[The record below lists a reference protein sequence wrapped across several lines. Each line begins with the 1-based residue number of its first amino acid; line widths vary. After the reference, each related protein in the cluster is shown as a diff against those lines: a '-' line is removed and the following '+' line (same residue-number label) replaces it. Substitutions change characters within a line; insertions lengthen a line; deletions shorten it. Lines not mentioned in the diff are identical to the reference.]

1 MATAANTIRTGSIS
15 SADAATTIANAHAA
29 VHGVAGDQRRLYDW
43 SDRVAELAPDESPFF
58 VYLNKVSKVSTTDP
72 VFRFLE
78 NRSKIDWTNRSVY
91 ADSALASLAAGVS
104 GQVAFDDGAGAAVD
118 WLLKGMVLAVEVVD
132 GKSHA
137 IVRLDSVSNET
148 TQSTCQVTCLSVGNS
163 SESGYDAIADGDK
176 AQVIGT
182 AFEEGSG
189 SPDVWSKSLDDDFGY
204 TQIFKTAA
212 EMTNTAIATNYRG
225 YANEWDRIWNLKLRE
240 HKVDIER
247 AMLFGQKGRQN
258 GVQSSAGLVGDIIVR
273 RQAEAIGSLTYSAGS
288 PYFGAAASTA
298 VTYDTILSDFET
310 FFDPARGG
318 GSSKLALAGLPVI
331 SFFNKVG
338 ADGFVNQS
346 FLSGTATNVNTGASL
361 HRMNWSEREGSFG
374 HKVMMLNTIHGD
386 LNIVREPLFRG
397 LSAGMMLMADMGQ
410 LAYRPLVGNGL
421 NRDTHIITN
430 VQQADEDLRKDMI
443 LTEAGLEVALPETHM
458 LYNLEGV

>member
-1 MATAANTIRTGSIS
+1 MANSANTIRAGSLSSTG
-15 SADAATTIANAHAA
+15 AATTIANAHDAA
-29 VHGVAGDQRRLYDW
+29 HGVAGDQRRLYDL
-43 SDRVAELAPDESPFF
+43 SDRVAELSPEESPFF
-58 VYLNKVSKVSTTDP
+58 VYLSKVSKVPTTDP

-78 NRSKIDWTNRSVY
+78 NRSKIDWTNRSFT
-91 ADSALASLAAGVS
+91 ADSALGSLAAGVS
-104 GQVAFDDGAGAAVD
+104 GQVAFDSSGAAVD
-118 WLLKGMVLAVEVVD
+118 YLIKGMVVAVEVVD

-137 IVRLDSVSNET
+137 IVRLDAVTHET

-176 AQVIGT
+176 AQIIGT

-204 TQIFKTAA
+204 TQIFKTAC

-225 YANEWDRIWNLKLRE
+225 YANEWQRIWNLKLRE

-273 RQAEAIGSLTYSAGS
+273 TQAGTPGSLSYSSGN
-288 PYFGAAASTA
+288 PYFAAAASTSI
-298 VTYDTILSDFET
+298 TYDTILSDMEV

-318 GSSKLALAGLPVI
+318 SSSKLALAGLPVI
-331 SFFNKVG
+331 SYFNKLG
-338 ADGFVNQS
+338 ANSFQDVSAGDTAGTTNNPAYQYNMNARDG
-346 FLSGTATNVNTGASL
+346 A
-361 HRMNWSEREGSFG
+361 FG
-374 HKVMMLNTIHGD
+374 HKVQMINTVHGD
-386 LNIVREPLFRG
+386 LNLIREPLFRG
-397 LSAGMMLMADMGQ
+397 MSGGMLLLADMNQ

-421 NRDTHIITN
+421 NRDTSITTN

-443 LTEAGLEVALPETHM
+443 LTEAGLEITIPETHM
-458 LYNLEGV
+458 LYSFTDLN

>member
-1 MATAANTIRTGSIS
+1 MATAANTIRTGSLT
-15 SADAATTIANAHAA
+15 SAGAATTVANAHAA
-29 VHGVAGDQRRLYDW
+29 VHGVAGDQRRLYDL
-43 SDRVAELAPDESPFF
+43 SDRVAELSPDESPFF
-58 VYLNKVSKVSTTDP
+58 VYLSKVSKVATTDP

-78 NRSKIDWTNRSVY
+78 NRSKIDWTNRAFT
-91 ADSALASLAAGVS
+91 ADSALASLAAGLS
-104 GQVAFDDGAGAAVD
+104 GQVAFDASGASVD
-118 WLLKGMVLAVEVVD
+118 YLIKGMVVAVEVVD

-137 IVRLDSVSNET
+137 VVRIDSVTHET
-148 TQSTCQVTCLSVGNS
+148 TQSTCQVTVLSVGNS
-163 SESGYDAIADGDK
+163 SESGYDAIADGDN
-176 AQVIGT
+176 AQIIGT

-247 AMLFGQKGRQN
+247 AMLFGQKGRQG
-258 GVQSSAGLVGDIIVR
+258 GVQSSAGLAGDIIVR
-273 RQAEAIGSLTYSAGS
+273 TTAGTPGSLSYSAGS
-288 PYFGAAASTA
+288 PYFAAAASTSI
-298 VTYDTILSDFET
+298 TYDTFLADFEV

-331 SFFNKVG
+331 SYFNKLGNG
-338 ADGFVNQS
+338 AGFID
-346 FLSGTATNVNTGASL
+346 ASL
-361 HRMNWSEREGSFG
+361 DTRANTPNSYNFTASSRDGSFG
-374 HKVMMLNTIHGD
+374 HKVMMINTVHGD
-386 LNIVREPLFRG
+386 LNLIREPLFRG
-397 LSAGMMLMADMGQ
+397 MSAGFLLLADMNQ

-421 NRDTHIITN
+421 NRDTSITTN

-443 LTEAGLEVALPETHM
+443 LTEAGLEITIPETHM
-458 LYNLEGV
+458 LYSFTDLN

>member
-1 MATAANTIRTGSIS
+1 MATAANTIRTGSLS
-15 SADAATTIANAHAA
+15 SAGAATTVANAHAA
-29 VHGVAGDQRRLYDW
+29 VHGVAGDQRRLYDL
-43 SDRVAELAPDESPFF
+43 SDRVAELSPDESPFF
-58 VYLNKVSKVSTTDP
+58 VYLSKVSKVATTDP

-78 NRSKIDWTNRSVY
+78 NRSKIDWTNRSFT
-91 ADSALASLAAGVS
+91 ADSALGSLAAGVS
-104 GQVAFDDGAGAAVD
+104 GQVAFDSGGAAVD
-118 WLLKGMVLAVEVVD
+118 YLIKGMVVAVEVVD

-137 IVRLDSVSNET
+137 IVRLDSVSHET
-148 TQSTCQVTCLSVGNS
+148 TQSTCQVTVLSLGNS
-163 SESGYDAIADGDK
+163 SESGYDAIADGDSC
-176 AQVIGT
+176 QIIGT

-273 RQAEAIGSLTYSAGS
+273 TTAGTPGSLSYSSGN
-288 PYFGAAASTA
+288 PYFAAAASTSM
-298 VTYDTILSDFET
+298 TYDTFLSDFEV

-318 GSSKLALAGLPVI
+318 SSSKLALAGLPVI
-331 SFFNKVG
+331 SYFNKLG
-338 ADGFVNQS
+338 ADAFVNKT
-346 FLSGTATNVNTGASL
+346 LVDGTSTAVNDVSNLRYNMSSRDGA
-361 HRMNWSEREGSFG
+361 FG
-374 HKVMMLNTIHGD
+374 HKVQMINTVHGD
-386 LNIVREPLFRG
+386 LNLIREPLFRG
-397 LSAGMMLMADMGQ
+397 MSGGLLLLADMNQ
-410 LAYRPLVGNGL
+410 LAYRPLVGNGI
-421 NRDTHIITN
+421 NRDTSITTN

-443 LTEAGLEVALPETHM
+443 LTEAGLEITIPETHM
-458 LYNLEGV
+458 LYSFTDLN

>member
-1 MATAANTIRTGSIS
+1 MANSANTIRTGSLS
-15 SADAATTIANAHAA
+15 SAGAATTIANAHATA
-29 VHGVAGDQRRLYDW
+29 HGVAGDQRRLYDW
-43 SDRVAELAPDESPFF
+43 SDRVAELSPDESPFF
-58 VYLNKVSKVSTTDP
+58 VYLSKVSKVPTSDP

-78 NRSKIDWTNRSVY
+78 NRSKIDWTSRNFT
-91 ADSALASLAAGVS
+91 ADSALGSLAAGTS
-104 GQVAFDDGAGAAVD
+104 GQVAFDDSGSAVD
-118 WLLKGMVLAVEVVD
+118 YLIKGMVIAIEVVD

-148 TQSTCQVTCLSVGNS
+148 TQSTCQVTVLSLGNS

-176 AQVIGT
+176 AQIIGT

-212 EMTNTAIATNYRG
+212 EMSNTAIATNYRG
-225 YANEWDRIWNLKLRE
+225 YANEWSRIWNLKLRE

-247 AMLFGQKGRQN
+247 GMLFGMKGRQG
-258 GVQSSAGLVGDIIVR
+258 GVQSSAGLVGDIINRVT
-273 RQAEAIGSLTYSAGS
+273 AGTPGSLSYSSGS
-288 PYFGAAASTA
+288 PYFGAAASTGF
-298 VTYDTILSDFET
+298 TYDTFLSDFEV

-318 GSSKLALAGLPVI
+318 SNNKLALAGLPVI
-331 SFFNKVG
+331 SWLNKVG
-338 ADGFVNQS
+338 GDAFVNATIVA
-346 FLSGTATNVNTGASL
+346 GTSTAVNDVSNL
-361 HRMNWSEREGSFG
+361 RYNLENREGSFG
-374 HKVMMLNTIHGD
+374 HKIMQLNTVHGD
-386 LNIVREPLFRG
+386 LSIVREPLFRG
-397 LSAGMMLMADMGQ
+397 MTAGFLLLADMKQ

-443 LTEAGLEVALPETHM
+443 LTEAGLEITIPETHA
-458 LYNLEGV
+458 LYSMTDLN

>member
-1 MATAANTIRTGSIS
+1 MANSANTIRTGSLS
-15 SADAATTIANAHAA
+15 SAGAATTIANAHATA
-29 VHGVAGDQRRLYDW
+29 HGVAGDQRRLYDW
-43 SDRVAELAPDESPFF
+43 SDRVAELSPDESPFF
-58 VYLNKVSKVSTTDP
+58 VYLSKVSKVPTSDP

-78 NRSKIDWTNRSVY
+78 NRSKIDWTSRNFT
-91 ADSALASLAAGVS
+91 ADSALGSLAAGTS
-104 GQVAFDDGAGAAVD
+104 GQVAFDDSGSAVD
-118 WLLKGMVLAVEVVD
+118 YLIKGMVIAIEVVD

-148 TQSTCQVTCLSVGNS
+148 TQSTCQVTVLSLGNS

-176 AQVIGT
+176 AQIIGT

-225 YANEWDRIWNLKLRE
+225 YANEWSRIWNLKLRE

-247 AMLFGQKGRQN
+247 GMLFGQKGRQG
-258 GVQSSAGLVGDIIVR
+258 GVQSSAGLAGDIINRVT
-273 RQAEAIGSLTYSAGS
+273 AGTPGSLSYTSGS
-288 PYFGAAASTA
+288 PYFGAAASTGF
-298 VTYDTILSDFET
+298 TYDTFLSDFEI

-318 GSSKLALAGLPVI
+318 GNNKLALAGLPVI
-331 SFFNKVG
+331 SSFNKVG
-338 ADGFVNQS
+338 GDAFVNATIVA
-346 FLSGTATNVNTGASL
+346 GTSTAVNDVSNL
-361 HRMNWSEREGSFG
+361 RYNLENREGSFG
-374 HKVMMLNTIHGD
+374 HKIMQLNTVHGD
-386 LNIVREPLFRG
+386 LSIVREPLFRG
-397 LSAGMMLMADMGQ
+397 MTAGFLLLADMKQ

-443 LTEAGLEVALPETHM
+443 LTEAGLEITIPETHA
-458 LYNLEGV
+458 LYSMTDLN

>member
-1 MATAANTIRTGSIS
+1 MATAANTIRTGSLT
-15 SADAATTIANAHAA
+15 SAGAATTVANAHAA
-29 VHGVAGDQRRLYDW
+29 VHGVAGDQRRLYDH
-43 SDRVAELAPDESPFF
+43 SDRVAELSPDESPFF
-58 VYLNKVSKVSTTDP
+58 VYLSKVSKVATTDP

-78 NRSKIDWTNRSVY
+78 NRSKIDWTNRAFT
-91 ADSALASLAAGVS
+91 ADSALASLAACLS
-104 GQVAFDDGAGAAVD
+104 GQVAFDSSGAAVD
-118 WLLKGMVLAVEVVD
+118 YLIKGMVVAVEVVD

-137 IVRLDSVSNET
+137 IVRLDSVTHET
-148 TQSTCQVTCLSVGNS
+148 TQSTCQVTVLSVGNS

-176 AQVIGT
+176 AQIIGT

-273 RQAEAIGSLTYSAGS
+273 TTAGTPGSLSYSSGN
-288 PYFGAAASTA
+288 PYFAAAASTA
-298 VTYDTILSDFET
+298 ITYDTILSDMEV

-318 GSSKLALAGLPVI
+318 SSSKLALAGLPVI
-331 SFFNKVG
+331 SYFNKLG
-338 ADGFVNQS
+338 ADS
-346 FLSGTATNVNTGASL
+346 FQDISAGNTAGTANNPSYQYNMNARDGA
-361 HRMNWSEREGSFG
+361 FG
-374 HKVMMLNTIHGD
+374 HKVQMINTVHGD
-386 LNIVREPLFRG
+386 LNLIREPLFRG
-397 LSAGMMLMADMGQ
+397 MSGGFLLLADMGQ

-421 NRDTHIITN
+421 NRDTSITTN

-443 LTEAGLEVALPETHM
+443 LTEAGLEITIPETHM
-458 LYNLEGV
+458 LYSFTDLN

>member
-1 MATAANTIRTGSIS
+1 MANSANTVRSGSLS

-43 SDRVAELAPDESPFF
+43 SDRVAELSPDESPFF
-58 VYLNKVSKVSTTDP
+58 VYLSKVSKVPTTDP

-78 NRSKIDWTNRSVY
+78 NRSKIDWTSRSFF
-91 ADSALASLAAGVS
+91 ADSALGSLAAGTS
-104 GQVAFDDGAGAAVD
+104 GQVAFDDGSGAAVD
-118 WLLKGMVLAVEVVD
+118 FLIKGMVVAIEVVD

-148 TQSTCQVTCLSVGNS
+148 TQSTCQITVLSLGNS
-163 SESGYDAIADGDK
+163 SESGYDAIAAND
-176 AQVIGT
+176 ACQIIGT

-225 YANEWDRIWNLKLRE
+225 YANEWSRIWNLKLRE

-247 AMLFGQKGRQN
+247 GMLFGQKGRQN
-258 GVQSSAGLVGDIIVR
+258 GIQSSSGLAGDIINRV
-273 RQAEAIGSLTYSAGS
+273 QAGTPGSLSYSAGN
-288 PYFGAAASTA
+288 PYFGAAASTSF
-298 VTYDTILSDFET
+298 TYDTFLSDFEV

-318 GSSKLALAGLPVI
+318 SNNKLALAGLPVL
-331 SFFNKVG
+331 SYFNKVG
-338 ADGFVNQS
+338 NGAGFID
-346 FLSGTATNVNTGASL
+346 ASL
-361 HRMNWSEREGSFG
+361 GTSSNTPNRYSWDASERVGSFG
-374 HKVMMLNTIHGD
+374 HKILQLNTIHGD
-386 LNIVREPLFRG
+386 LSVVREPLFRG
-397 LSAGMMLMADMGQ
+397 MTAGFLLLADMKQ
-410 LAYRPLVGNGL
+410 LAYRPLVGNGM

-443 LTEAGLEVALPETHM
+443 LTEAGLEITIPETHA
-458 LYNLEGV
+458 LYSMTDLN

>member
-1 MATAANTIRTGSIS
+1 MANSANTIRTGSLS
-15 SADAATTIANAHAA
+15 SAGAATTIANAHAS

-43 SDRVAELAPDESPFF
+43 GDRVAELSPDESPFF
-58 VYLNKVSKVSTTDP
+58 VYLSKVSKVPTTDP

-78 NRSKIDWTNRSVY
+78 NRSKIDWTSRNFT
-91 ADSALASLAAGVS
+91 ADSALASLAAGTS
-104 GQVAFDDGAGAAVD
+104 GQVAFDDSGSAVD
-118 WLLKGMVLAVEVVD
+118 YLIKGMVVAIEVVD
-132 GKSHA
+132 GKSHCV
-137 IVRLDSVSNET
+137 VRLDSVSNET
-148 TQSTCQVTCLSVGNS
+148 TQSTCQVTVMSVGNS

-176 AQVIGT
+176 AQIIGT

-212 EMTNTAIATNYRG
+212 EMSNTAIATNYRG
-225 YANEWDRIWNLKLRE
+225 YANEWSRIWNLKLRE

-247 AMLFGQKGRQN
+247 GMLFGQKGRQG
-258 GVQSSAGLVGDIIVR
+258 GVQSSAGLAGDIINRV
-273 RQAEAIGSLTYSAGS
+273 QAGTPGSLSYSSGN
-288 PYFGAAASTA
+288 PYFGAAASTGF
-298 VTYDTILSDFET
+298 TYDTFLSDFEV

-318 GSSKLALAGLPVI
+318 GNNKLALAGLPVI

-338 ADGFVNQS
+338 GDAFVNATITA
-346 FLSGTATNVNTGASL
+346 GTSTAVNDVSNL
-361 HRMNWSEREGSFG
+361 RYNLENRDGSFG
-374 HKVMMLNTIHGD
+374 HKIMQLNTVHGD
-386 LNIVREPLFRG
+386 LSIVREPLFRNMT
-397 LSAGMMLMADMGQ
+397 AGFLLLADMKQ

-443 LTEAGLEVALPETHM
+443 LTEAGLEITIPETHA
-458 LYNLEGV
+458 LYSMTDLN

>member
-1 MATAANTIRTGSIS
+1 MANSANTIRAGSLSSTG
-15 SADAATTIANAHAA
+15 AATTIANAHDAA
-29 VHGVAGDQRRLYDW
+29 HGVAGDQRRLYDL
-43 SDRVAELAPDESPFF
+43 SDRVAELSPEESPFF
-58 VYLNKVSKVSTTDP
+58 VYLSKVSKVPTTDP

-78 NRSKIDWTNRSVY
+78 NRSKIDWTNRSFT
-91 ADSALASLAAGVS
+91 ADSALGSLAAGVS
-104 GQVAFDDGAGAAVD
+104 GQVAFDSSGAAVD
-118 WLLKGMVLAVEVVD
+118 YLIKGMVVAVEVVD

-137 IVRLDSVSNET
+137 IVRLDAVTHET

-176 AQVIGT
+176 AQIIGT

-204 TQIFKTAA
+204 TQIFKTAC

-225 YANEWDRIWNLKLRE
+225 YANEWQRIWNLKLRE

-273 RQAEAIGSLTYSAGS
+273 TQAGTPGSLSYSSGN
-288 PYFGAAASTA
+288 PYFAAAASTSI
-298 VTYDTILSDFET
+298 TYDTILSDMEV

-318 GSSKLALAGLPVI
+318 SSSKLALAGLPVI
-331 SFFNKVG
+331 SYFNKLG
-338 ADGFVNQS
+338 ANSFQDVSAGDTAGTTNNPSYQYNMNARDG
-346 FLSGTATNVNTGASL
+346 A
-361 HRMNWSEREGSFG
+361 FG
-374 HKVMMLNTIHGD
+374 HKVQMINTVHGD
-386 LNIVREPLFRG
+386 LNLIREPLFRG
-397 LSAGMMLMADMGQ
+397 MSGGMLLLADMNQ

-421 NRDTHIITN
+421 NRDTSITTN

-443 LTEAGLEVALPETHM
+443 LTEAGLEITIPETHM
-458 LYNLEGV
+458 LYSFTDLN

>member
-1 MATAANTIRTGSIS
+1 MANSANTIRTGSLT
-15 SADAATTIANAHAA
+15 SAGAATTIANAHATA
-29 VHGVAGDQRRLYDW
+29 HGVAGDQRRLYDW
-43 SDRVAELAPDESPFF
+43 SDRVAELSPDESPFF
-58 VYLNKVSKVSTTDP
+58 VYLSKVSKVPTTDP

-78 NRSKIDWTNRSVY
+78 NRSKIDWTSRNFT
-91 ADSALASLAAGVS
+91 ADSALGSLAAGTS
-104 GQVAFDDGAGAAVD
+104 GQVAFDESGSAVD
-118 WLLKGMVLAVEVVD
+118 YLIKGMVIAVEVVD

-148 TQSTCQVTCLSVGNS
+148 TQSTCQVTVLSLGNS

-176 AQVIGT
+176 AQIIGT

-212 EMTNTAIATNYRG
+212 EMSNTAIATNYRG
-225 YANEWDRIWNLKLRE
+225 YANEWSRIWNLKLRE

-247 AMLFGQKGRQN
+247 GMLFGQKGRQG
-258 GVQSSAGLVGDIIVR
+258 GVQSSAGLAGDIINRV
-273 RQAEAIGSLTYSAGS
+273 QAGTPGSLSYSSGS
-288 PYFGAAASTA
+288 PYFGAAASTGF
-298 VTYDTILSDFET
+298 TYDTFLSDFEV

-318 GSSKLALAGLPVI
+318 SNNKLALAGLPVI

-338 ADGFVNQS
+338 GDAFVNATIVA
-346 FLSGTATNVNTGASL
+346 GTSTTVNDVSNLRYNLENRDGT
-361 HRMNWSEREGSFG
+361 FG
-374 HKVMMLNTIHGD
+374 HKIMQLNTVHGD
-386 LNIVREPLFRG
+386 LSIVREPLFRG
-397 LSAGMMLMADMGQ
+397 MTAGFLLLADMKQ
-410 LAYRPLVGNGL
+410 LSYRPLVGNGL

-443 LTEAGLEVALPETHM
+443 LTEAGLEITIPETHA
-458 LYNLEGV
+458 LYSMTDLN

>member
-1 MATAANTIRTGSIS
+1 MANSANTIRTGSLS
-15 SADAATTIANAHAA
+15 SAGAATTIANAHATA
-29 VHGVAGDQRRLYDW
+29 HGVAGDQRRLYDW
-43 SDRVAELAPDESPFF
+43 SDRVAELSPDESPFF
-58 VYLNKVSKVSTTDP
+58 VYLSKVSKVPTSDP

-78 NRSKIDWTNRSVY
+78 NRSKIDWTSRNFT
-91 ADSALASLAAGVS
+91 ADSALGSLAAGTS
-104 GQVAFDDGAGAAVD
+104 GQVAFDDSGSAVD
-118 WLLKGMVLAVEVVD
+118 YLIKGMVIAIEVVD

-148 TQSTCQVTCLSVGNS
+148 TQSTCQVTVLSLGNS

-176 AQVIGT
+176 AQIIGT

-212 EMTNTAIATNYRG
+212 EMSNTAIATNYRG
-225 YANEWDRIWNLKLRE
+225 YANEWSRIWNLKLRE

-247 AMLFGQKGRQN
+247 GMLFGQKGRQG
-258 GVQSSAGLVGDIIVR
+258 GVQSSAGLAGDIINRVT
-273 RQAEAIGSLTYSAGS
+273 AGTPGSLSYTSGS
-288 PYFGAAASTA
+288 PYFGAAASTGF
-298 VTYDTILSDFET
+298 TYDTFLSDFEI

-318 GSSKLALAGLPVI
+318 GNNKLALAGLPVI

-338 ADGFVNQS
+338 GDAFVNATIVA
-346 FLSGTATNVNTGASL
+346 GTSTAVNDVSNL
-361 HRMNWSEREGSFG
+361 RYNLENREGSFG
-374 HKVMMLNTIHGD
+374 HKIMQLNTVHGD
-386 LNIVREPLFRG
+386 LSIVREPLFRG
-397 LSAGMMLMADMGQ
+397 MTAGFLLLADMKQ

-443 LTEAGLEVALPETHM
+443 LTEAGLEITIPETHA
-458 LYNLEGV
+458 LYSMTDLN